1 MSVVFID
8 VREPFE
14 YAMGHVDGALN
25 IPPAKLMQGE
35 PDELKLLSRDTK
47 LVVYCRSGA
56 RSNASMPFLRSFGFT
71 DIENGI
77 NKDQAERK
85 YL

>member
-1 MSVVFID
+1 MKTVFID
-8 VREPFE
+8 VREPYEF
-14 YAMGHVDGALN
+14 ATGHVKGALN
-25 IPPAKLMQGE
+25 IPPTVLMHGE
-35 PDELKLLSRDTK
+35 PKALKELPRDTK

-56 RSNASMPFLRSFGFT
+56 RSNSSIPFLRQFGFT

-77 NKDQAERK
+77 NKDQVTHR